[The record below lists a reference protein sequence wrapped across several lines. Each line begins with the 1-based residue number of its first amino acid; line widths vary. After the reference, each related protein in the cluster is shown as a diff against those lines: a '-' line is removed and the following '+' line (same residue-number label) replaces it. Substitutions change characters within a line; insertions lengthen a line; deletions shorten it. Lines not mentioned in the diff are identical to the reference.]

1 MLVCV
6 AVFAPFTCATGN
18 GATLYERQRM
28 TPEPTNFQP
37 ERAFSRFTPD
47 DETLLARLREGDEEA
62 YMMLVEKYHAMLIRT
77 ALIYVHDRSV
87 AEEVVQDTWIGFLQ
101 GLRRFEGRS
110 SVKTWLFSILI
121 NRAKTQALRES
132 HYVTAGDM
140 LSTDDDDGAT
150 VDPAR
155 FYPAGTPDAGEWSV
169 NPNRWD
175 EIPEERLL
183 SLEVRQVAQAA
194 IDKLPPMQ
202 RQVITLRDVEGWE
215 AEHVCGLLNITDAN
229 QRVLLHR
236 ARAAVRQSLER
247 YLDERDKQMV
257 G

>member
-1 MLVCV
+1 
-6 AVFAPFTCATGN
+6 
-18 GATLYERQRM
+18 M

-37 ERAFSRFTPD
+37 ERSLPRPSPD
-47 DETLLARLREGDEEA
+47 DADFLARLRDGDEEA
-62 YMMLVEKYHAMLIRT
+62 YMLLVEKYHAMLIRT

-110 SVKTWLFSILI
+110 TVKTWLFSILI

-140 LSTDDDDGAT
+140 LTMDDADGAT

-155 FYPAGTPDAGEWSV
+155 FHPPGTPNAGEWSV
-169 NPNRWD
+169 KPNSWE
-175 EIPEERLL
+175 EIPEERML
-183 SLEVRQVAQAA
+183 SLEVREMARAA
-194 IDKLPPMQ
+194 IDRLPPMQ
-202 RQVITLRDVEGWE
+202 QQVITLRDVEGWD
-215 AEHVCGLLNITDAN
+215 AEQVCESLNITNAN

-236 ARAAVRQSLER
+236 ARAAVRRALEL
-247 YLDERDKQMV
+247 YLDEHDKHLALE
-257 G
+257 